1 MYAVLD
7 RNLKMVA
14 WHDDREVCE
23 IYLENL
29 QRTYSDTEKY
39 KDYIIVKIKK
49 KYKFETSVEQDGLY
63 LLRYGSTYI
72 QKDYIECMDIEMDT
86 FLHDEK
92 YAIDVLYRTLET
104 SDLNSKDY
112 KTIVK
117 AIKVMESIY
126 EEDKAYTPDISDLQ
140 EVYNEFEPY
149 IKMEEENGL

>member
-7 RNLKMVA
+7 RNLKMIA
-14 WHDDREVCE
+14 WHDDKEVCE
-23 IYLENL
+23 KYLENL
-29 QRTYSDTEKY
+29 KTTYKDKDEY

-49 KYKFETSVEQDGLY
+49 KYRFKTGVEQEGLY
-63 LLRYGSTYI
+63 LVRYGSTYI
-72 QKDYIECMDIEMDT
+72 QKDYIECMDIEMET

-92 YAIDVLYRTLET
+92 YAIDVMYRTLEL

-117 AIKVMESIY
+117 AIRVMESIY
-126 EEDKAYTPDISDLQ
+126 EEDKRYTPNISHLQ

-149 IKMEEENGL
+149 LKMEEDDR